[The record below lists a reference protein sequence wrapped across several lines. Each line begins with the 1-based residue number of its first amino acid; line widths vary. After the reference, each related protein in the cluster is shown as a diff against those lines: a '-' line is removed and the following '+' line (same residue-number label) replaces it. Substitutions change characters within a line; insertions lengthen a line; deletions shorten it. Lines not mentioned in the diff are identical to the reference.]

1 VIASVGAIFAAFYAA
16 HMVADHWV
24 QTQRQARD
32 KGLPGWPG
40 RRACAAHVCTYTA
53 TQALALLALE
63 YSTGHLFGGWQTVAG
78 LAVSGVTHYVADRR
92 TPLRRLAELLDRGTG
107 KTAFFNLGTPRPG
120 RDDNPCLG
128 TGAYALDQSWH
139 IGWIFVSALVIA

>member
-1 VIASVGAIFAAFYAA
+1 MIGAVFAALFAA

-24 QTQRQARD
+24 QTSAQARD
-32 KGLPGWPG
+32 KSLPGWPG
-40 RRACAAHVCTYTA
+40 RLACLAHVATYLI
-53 TQALALLALE
+53 TQALALGALVALGANLHPAW
-63 YSTGHLFGGWQTVAG
+63 TLAG

-92 TPLRRLAELLDRGTG
+92 VPLRRLAEMVGRGE
-107 KTAFFNLGTPRPG
+107 FWVVGTPAAG
-120 RDDNPCLG
+120 QAPCLG

>member
-1 VIASVGAIFAAFYAA
+1 MIGAVFAALFAA

-24 QTQRQARD
+24 QTSAQARD
-32 KGLPGWPG
+32 KGLPGVAG
-40 RRACAAHVCTYTA
+40 RRACAAHVATYTA

-63 YSTGHLFGGWQTVAG
+63 LATDVRLHAGWTIAG
-78 LAVSGVTHYVADRR
+78 LGVSAATHYVADRR
-92 TPLRRLAELLDRGTG
+92 TPLRRLAELLDRTTG
-107 KTAFFNLGTPRPG
+107 KATFWHLGTPVAG
-120 RDDNPCLG
+120 QAPCLG